1 MMQRLHTGAA
11 PGVRVTVRLQLPRLL
26 WQGPGACLCTSSHK
40 GRRRRHRRRTSCSAT
55 LEESEK
61 RSTAIR

>member
-1 MMQRLHTGAA
+1 MMQRIRSGAA
-11 PGVRVTVRLQLPRLL
+11 LGVRPTIRLQLPRLL

-40 GRRRRHRRRTSCSAT
+40 DRRRRRWQRTSCSAT

-61 RSTAIR
+61 HSTAIR